1 MSLQIFGKEV
11 ISYNLTEKNDV
22 MNKLHSFTFEPQ
34 KGGGRVQQLMW
45 SGPSPKRGLFYVTSK
60 GGNIDFP
67 PPSPPYNFVPMFEVP
82 KENNKHPNFEWRG

>member
-34 KGGGRVQQLMW
+34 KGGGGRVQQLM
-45 SGPSPKRGLFYVTSK
+45 
-60 GGNIDFP
+60 
-67 PPSPPYNFVPMFEVP
+67 
-82 KENNKHPNFEWRG
+82 